1 MATLEDAKRGL
12 RLLKDEGMKKL
23 NFAGGEPFLYPEFL
37 GKLVQFCKQA
47 SFPPTNID
55 DLKPAK
61 VYFFLRTHR
70 I

>member
-1 MATLEDAKRGL
+1 
-12 RLLKDEGMKKL
+12 MKKL